1 MSQHSESPSLNK
13 ASLEHMPPPKP
24 TISARER
31 VLGYGAVQ
39 AADTHAQMVTEMSAY
54 SAESRE
60 YATLENIERSQ
71 FDKADDGVEMI
82 RSIYDTL
89 DEKGEGIV
97 DRYFSSIVP
106 LFLMK
111 HISSLTPKGE
121 PEISWKTWLK
131 QEATTPQL
139 LNIAQKHN
147 YIIDRQAGSKVVAEH
162 YATHLQKFLEA
173 VDELAEEGK
182 IAILPKDS
190 TNMKLV
196 ISDIFDTALKDIA
209 AYFDPSNTQEV
220 VLAQSTHPANY
231 SNRIIE
237 VVSHFSR
244 NLTHE
249 FVHALLCRSYEVIDT
264 PIAARWINE
273 ALTEEF
279 AREIREKNGKPLPEN
294 EDIVYLPERQL
305 LDVLLGQSLDPA
317 GSLVRAQIAYTGEAW
332 DRDLFV
338 AHVDA
343 LWHGKG
349 VLRKINEA
357 IAQEEKRL
365 KASPEYADTIVTTI
379 QTRAVLT
386 IKEQLVSNP
395 NGLLRI
401 GVDKVMS
408 EMGLAAQET

>member
-1 MSQHSESPSLNK
+1 MNQRSESPPLNK
-13 ASLEHMPPPKP
+13 ASLESMPPPQP
-24 TISARER
+24 AISARER

-60 YATLENIERSQ
+60 YAKLENIERSQ
-71 FDKADDGVEMI
+71 SDEMFVGVEMM
-82 RSIYDTL
+82 RDVYDAL
-89 DEKGEGIV
+89 DEKDEGIV
-97 DRYFSSIVP
+97 DRYFSSMVP

-111 HISSLTPKGE
+111 HIGSLTPKDE
-121 PEISWKTWLK
+121 PEMSWKTWLK
-131 QEATTPQL
+131 EEATTSQL

-162 YATHLQKFLEA
+162 YAAHLQKFLVA

-182 IAILPKDS
+182 IALLPKDS
-190 TNMKLV
+190 TGMKLV
-196 ISDIFDTALKDIA
+196 ISDIFDTTLKDIA
-209 AYFDPSNTQEV
+209 AYFDPGNTQEV

-237 VVSHFSR
+237 VISHFSR

-249 FVHALLCRSYEVIDT
+249 FVHALLCRSYEIVDT

-294 EDIVYLPERQL
+294 EDVVYLPERQL
-305 LDVLLGQSLDPA
+305 LDVLLGHSLDPA
-317 GSLVRAQIAYTGEAW
+317 GSLVLAQIAYTGDAW

-338 AHVDA
+338 AHVNA
-343 LWHGKG
+343 LWNSKG
-349 VLRKINEA
+349 VLSRINEA

-365 KASPEYADTIVTTI
+365 RASPEYADVIATTI
-379 QTRAVLT
+379 QTKAVLA

-401 GVDKVMS
+401 GADKVMS
-408 EMGLAAQET
+408 EVGLAAQES